1 MYIGGGTRPIPSEN
15 KNKRQKENTRD
26 GYGDLKLGSPCLSLA
41 KSTDNDA
48 DMIWYQVV
56 ASKVCPKAAIVSA
69 QQFPWR

>member
-48 DMIWYQVV
+48 DMI
-56 ASKVCPKAAIVSA
+56 
-69 QQFPWR
+69 